1 MQYSF
6 IAIIEAWLSGVL
18 FMITTA
24 LLLFRIYWG
33 ISDVKISWDIIINFS
48 PIITILLCSLAYS
61 IGWIVNHIA
70 ESIFDPL
77 LQHRFRAE
85 LEKENKVNF
94 FKVRAYVF
102 QYGSDQTLNDIKYD
116 RQVIR
121 IARANCFNFFIMA
134 LVMLSYL
141 VINQSSR
148 IIPLF
153 FFSFVSL
160 HLAVLSSNGKVDMK
174 LHTENSTKYILLYPK
189 VYPTSLT
196 NEKYRNRT
204 TIHHSSATSS
214 D

>member
-148 IIPLF
+148 IIHLF
-153 FFSFVSL
+153 FFFFCFFASCGAFFQWKSRYEATYRKFYQVYFALSESL
-160 HLAVLSSNGKVDMK
+160 SHQSNK
-174 LHTENSTKYILLYPK
+174 
-189 VYPTSLT
+189 
-196 NEKYRNRT
+196 
-204 TIHHSSATSS
+204 
-214 D
+214 

>member
-153 FFSFVSL
+153 FVFFCFFASCGAFFQWKSRYEATYRKFYQVYFALSESL
-160 HLAVLSSNGKVDMK
+160 SHQSNK
-174 LHTENSTKYILLYPK
+174 
-189 VYPTSLT
+189 
-196 NEKYRNRT
+196 
-204 TIHHSSATSS
+204 
-214 D
+214 

>member
-148 IIPLF
+148 IISLF
-153 FFSFVSL
+153 FFFFCFFASCGAFFQWKSRYEATYRKFYQVYFALSESL
-160 HLAVLSSNGKVDMK
+160 SHQSNK
-174 LHTENSTKYILLYPK
+174 
-189 VYPTSLT
+189 
-196 NEKYRNRT
+196 
-204 TIHHSSATSS
+204 
-214 D
+214 

>member
-153 FFSFVSL
+153 FFFFCFFASCGSFFQWKSRYEATYRKFYQVYFALSESL
-160 HLAVLSSNGKVDMK
+160 SHQSNK
-174 LHTENSTKYILLYPK
+174 
-189 VYPTSLT
+189 
-196 NEKYRNRT
+196 
-204 TIHHSSATSS
+204 
-214 D
+214 

>member
-102 QYGSDQTLNDIKYD
+102 QYGLDQTLNDIKYD

-153 FFSFVSL
+153 FFFFCFFASCGAFFQWKSRYEATYRKFYQVYFALSESL
-160 HLAVLSSNGKVDMK
+160 SDQSNK
-174 LHTENSTKYILLYPK
+174 
-189 VYPTSLT
+189 
-196 NEKYRNRT
+196 
-204 TIHHSSATSS
+204 
-214 D
+214 